1 MFQAVK
7 ETKTALKSSR
17 YQECTVVNQW
27 WTDTYIVKTFP
38 AVPYLSLLVSYFDAT
53 HLDTHRRESE
63 TDRMILLEQQRNCRN
78 WSWRCIEPC
87 AGNQWR
93 VWLESILVYISN
105 IINMFVWILKTCFK
119 VVSSFE
125 KPNWTV
131 QSFFQ
136 IGAVS
141 VCGNRWWRRN
151 QRWLKTSLT
160 WLRCQCC
167 NIGDTSGPLSNAE
180 QARNMVEKEISRVQ
194 GQHDSVEQE
203 ARVFWWVFFPGVAL
217 LKT

>member
-141 VCGNRWWRRN
+141 VW
-151 QRWLKTSLT
+151 Q
-160 WLRCQCC
+160 QV
-167 NIGDTSGPLSNAE
+167 
-180 QARNMVEKEISRVQ
+180 VEKESALAQDESDLIEVPMLQHWRHEWAIVQ
-194 GQHDSVEQE
+194 CGT
-203 ARVFWWVFFPGVAL
+203 G
-217 LKT
+217 